1 MSRSTCTM
9 GRSACVRR
17 RPTWRSA
24 PPTRS
29 STSSLSLICPRT
41 RAWETPAW
49 SCCWWTQTQA
59 THAAPTPSSGAWCLA
74 RLQRAPLASTGG
86 RSATTHVARL
96 PSGTACQRIRTS
108 SCWQFLLS
116 IFDLVQ
122 PLEGWNEDGRD
133 LPSREPVPIGL
144 QWGCVG
150 NKGEGTLMLR
160 GGHLKWCHH
169 SINHS
174 ITYLWSYWGSAGRV
188 GRDKGNPIALNDPKD
203 CHRKSP
209 GNMQHHLHGNNQLSL

>member
-24 PPTRS
+24 PPTLS

-122 PLEGWNEDGRD
+122 PQEGWNEDGRD
-133 LPSREPVPIGL
+133 LPSRQPVPVGL

-160 GGHLKWCHH
+160 GGPFEVM
-169 SINHS
+169 SSFNQSFNH
-174 ITYLWSYWGSAGRV
+174 
-188 GRDKGNPIALNDPKD
+188 
-203 CHRKSP
+203 
-209 GNMQHHLHGNNQLSL
+209 LSLKLLGFSGEVGAWQREPHSFKRSQRLSPKITW